1 MGLIIVVETV
11 TPGTQDGS
19 WGHLGQRRWSPRI
32 IHTVD
37 PSVCYA
43 WVDGQQTLNQNSKEK

>member
-43 WVDGQQTLNQNSKEK
+43 